1 MQAKLVAPRRR
12 SLTLVVSSVRS
23 NTFKKYLN
31 TKYKYFLNL
40 YLKYKYKYMANK
52 VFENKIL
59 VFVFSNTKY
68 IINLLPYRLKL
79 FRFFPR
85 RGSTPPLQAEP
96 RTRLS
101 RYRIILFF
109 RLLFL

>member
-12 SLTLVVSSVRS
+12 SLTLAKSSVRL

-79 FRFFPR
+79 FSFFPR
-85 RGSTPPLQAEP
+85 SVKYAFLNCKSTTFLSSIN
-96 RTRLS
+96 TCRLMNTE
-101 RYRIILFF
+101 
-109 RLLFL
+109 